1 MPKIFVKPLTVNRA
15 WQGKRFRTSMYD
27 AYTTECLLKL
37 PDIVLPEPPYEV
49 HYVFGL
55 STSLADWDN
64 PIKPFQDILQ
74 KRYGFNDKDI
84 FRAVVE
90 KVKTHKGAEFVYFDI
105 KNLTVP

>member
-1 MPKIFVKPLTVNRA
+1 M
-15 WQGKRFRTSMYD
+15 
-27 AYTTECLLKL
+27 KL

-84 FRAVVE
+84 FRDCKLKCV
-90 KVKTHKGAEFVYFDI
+90 KVKESEIINFTDT
-105 KNLTVP
+105 L

>member
-64 PIKPFQDILQ
+64 PI
-74 KRYGFNDKDI
+74 NDKDI

-90 KVKTHKGAEFVYFDI
+90 KVKTHKGEEFVYFDI